1 MPAIQEIYDKTIEG
15 YTVDNDWLYYMDKDE
30 VTKHYIPYVYRE
42 ATLSFYQDF
51 KELVAK
57 TDLNAKIV
65 WNDERCAFTIFDTTF
80 ILACIE
86 SINPYARM
94 YENRNNYK
102 AYGSC
107 ITPSIFY
114 DYQQHCQCYLSGSY
128 NQYSQTKQNILNNKY
143 MVTEILSAGMVNRFY
158 NHNQYIKDEVMDINN
173 NGIMSGINGYLLQY
187 NNGYQLHTKRKSSI
201 RVENY
206 SETYNISSGGSNFKY
221 GIVIHYNENF
231 LHIAYKPAYEFNL
244 NGMSYYLNDKLPLIF
259 ICQGKNKLTNDDVLY
274 ITADPNSTIK
284 TMMKYVSNINMNVMF
299 NKACVN
305 QNFLMPIYNS
315 WAPLGVHHY
324 VFTDETNG
332 NMYGYPS
339 NSDAATGFVKYYD
352 ALYNS
357 EILSVTHNLY
367 TPSTKEH
374 LDPYNVNPY
383 FVFDLLPGHE
393 KFVSSFIGKEGS
405 QIYLQKLQ
413 TYLGFVEFDNI
424 YNVQESED
432 LYYQDAYFTIN
443 GETYY
448 KPSNNFIGLQK
459 HKNNSPVFL
468 LKV

>member
-42 ATLSFYQDF
+42 ATISFYQDF

-80 ILACIE
+80 ILACVE
-86 SINPYARM
+86 SINPYARL
-94 YENRNNYK
+94 YENRNNYIQ
-102 AYGSC
+102 YGSC
-107 ITPSIFY
+107 ITPTIFY
-114 DYQQHCQCYLSGSY
+114 DYQHHCQCYLCYYYKDS
-128 NQYSQTKQNILNNKY
+128 SQTKQNILNNKT
-143 MVTEILSAGMVNRFY
+143 MITEILSAGMVNRFY
-158 NHNQYIKDEVMDINN
+158 NHNQFTKDAL
-173 NGIMSGINGYLLQY
+173 MSDSISGYLLSY
-187 NNGYQLHTKRKSSI
+187 NNGYQIHTKRKSSI

-206 SETYNISSGGSNFKY
+206 SETTEISLGGNNFKY
-221 GIVIHYNENF
+221 GIVVHYNDNF

-259 ICQGKNKLTNDDVLY
+259 ICQGKNKLTNDNVLY

-284 TMMKYVSNINMNVMF
+284 NTMTYVYDINMNTMF
-299 NKACVN
+299 TNYAN
-305 QNFLMPIYNS
+305 QNFLMPIYNN
-315 WAPLGVHHY
+315 WASIGKHTY
-324 VFTDETNG
+324 TITDEENG
-332 NMYGYPS
+332 NIYSYMALNQYGLGY
-339 NSDAATGFVKYYD
+339 TKYWQYV
-352 ALYNS
+352 YNS
-357 EILSVTHNLY
+357 ETLSVTHDIY

-383 FVFDLLPGHE
+383 FIFDLLPGHE
-393 KFVSSFIGKEGS
+393 KFISSFIEKEGS

-413 TYLGFVEFDNI
+413 TYLGYIEFDNI
-424 YNVQESED
+424 YNVQESQD
-432 LYYQDAYFTIN
+432 LWYQDAYFTIN

-448 KPSNNFIGLQK
+448 KSSNNFIGLQK
-459 HKNNSPVFL
+459 HRNNTPVFL